1 MNSERKGE
9 GDKKKGN
16 TLLTHN
22 KGEMH
27 LRDKKRTTRKQLL
40 KGTQECSKKTTER
53 KTKTKTNVNTNGA
66 SNTQSKTVQSP
77 LYFLFEI
84 LKLSRR
90 LNNYDYF

>member
-9 GDKKKGN
+9 GEKKKGN

-27 LRDKKRTTRKQLL
+27 LRDKKEPPGNSSSMGHRSVLKRQLKEKKKKQ
-40 KGTQECSKKTTER
+40 
-53 KTKTKTNVNTNGA
+53 TNVNTNGA